1 MGNEMTDAKDYSRG
15 ANAKL
20 AGLEYDPG
28 RSIDWRMGWLEER
41 PESNRGPNIPDDWV
55 KQTMAYRKQVQREP
69 DGVTVGLT
77 LTDEQAEAVAQLC
90 KRIALS
96 DCRQL
101 SASDDEAYQMQA
113 GLNELQKAL
122 AKAGYSPR

>member
-1 MGNEMTDAKDYSRG
+1 MGSKMTDAKEYGRG
-15 ANAKL
+15 VNAKL
-20 AGLEYDPG
+20 AGLEYDQG
-28 RSIDWRMGWLEER
+28 RSIDWRMGWLTER
-41 PESNRGPNIPDDWV
+41 PEGNQGAGVPDDWAI
-55 KQTMAYRKQVQREP
+55 QTAAYRRQVLSEP
-69 DGVTVGLT
+69 DCVTVGVI

-90 KRIALS
+90 KRIGFS